1 LRSSDNSGQNAGSI
15 VARRQEWN
23 MKRLGCFLALALPVT
38 SYAAGP
44 SGEHLAYTVGCVNCH
59 HQTDKHIINAP
70 PLMVVKAYSISE
82 FRRLM
87 KTGVTKAGRDM
98 AAQGSVM
105 GFVAKE
111 QFAHFTDA
119 EVTAL
124 YNFFTK
130 EWTAERGMEEEKKI
144 PIYFKHPPDK
154 AEHKP

>member
-1 LRSSDNSGQNAGSI
+1 
-15 VARRQEWN
+15 
-23 MKRLGCFLALALPVT
+23 MKRSVCLLTLALPVT
-38 SYAAGP
+38 LYAAAP

-70 PLMVVKAYSISE
+70 PLMIVRAYSISE

-87 KTGVTKAGRDM
+87 KTGVTKSGRDM

-111 QFAHFTDA
+111 QFSYLTDA

-124 YNFFTK
+124 YQYFTT
-130 EWTAERGMEEEKKI
+130 EWTAERGVEEEKKI
-144 PIYFKHPPDK
+144 PIYFKNPQDQG
-154 AEHKP
+154 EHQP